1 MELSTTRRFPPPVRT
16 VAMTPILT
24 RFTLYSVRVVRALYM
39 SPVLAMLKTSGILCS
54 ITVCDIIQ
62 TLIRDDVI
70 WLVDLGCDLIR
81 QYSLLTKS
89 ANFHSDQLGPVT
101 KSANFHLDQLTQV
114 ESHLRSSQ
122 PRPIHRIGSAKV
134 LLAIWP
140 SSSSS

>member
-89 ANFHSDQLGPVT
+89 ANFH
-101 KSANFHLDQLTQV
+101 LDQLTQV